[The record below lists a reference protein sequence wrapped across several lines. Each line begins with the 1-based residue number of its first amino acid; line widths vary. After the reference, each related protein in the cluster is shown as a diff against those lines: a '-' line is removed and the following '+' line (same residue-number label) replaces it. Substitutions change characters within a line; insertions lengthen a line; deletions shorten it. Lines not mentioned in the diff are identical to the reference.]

1 MPEQEKHQNT
11 AQETAEQPKKEH
23 SKFSKTIYWI
33 LLILLLLIAIV
44 SGALFLKS
52 YMDKQKNVNDN
63 EELVSIVEEKTTEG
77 TTYPSEPADVLPQYR
92 EVYQINSDLVGWI
105 KVDNTRVNHP
115 VAQTSDNQFY
125 LSRDFKTKKRPAR
138 GGRGTVFMDYR
149 NNAKELDKN
158 TILYGHNALDGTMFS
173 DLEKYKDME
182 FYKQTP
188 VIDFDT
194 IYKEYKWKVFAV
206 FYGTAEPQLDN
217 DYVFNF
223 IYPFMTD
230 ENFADYVKEVQKRS
244 FYHTDVEVLP
254 TDKILTLVTCTR
266 DLDYVTKHDNV
277 RLVILA
283 RLVREGESETVDVSK
298 VKKNPNPKHP
308 QLWYDKHKQEN
319 PYINDEKW
327 YPKGVAS

>member
-1 MPEQEKHQNT
+1 MQENDKYQNT
-11 AQETAEQPKKEH
+11 AQETAEQPKKEK

-33 LLILLLLIAIV
+33 LLILLLVIAIV

-52 YMDKQKNVNDN
+52 YMDKRKNVNDT
-63 EELVSIVEEKTTEG
+63 EALADLVEDESGSIA
-77 TTYPSEPADVLPQYR
+77 YPSEPADVLPQYR
-92 EVYQINSDLVGWI
+92 SVYQINNDLVGWI
-105 KVDNTRVNHP
+105 KVPNTSVNHP
-115 VAQTSDNQFY
+115 VAQTSDNKFY
-125 LSRDFKTKKRPAR
+125 LSRDFKTKKRPVR
-138 GGRGTVFMDYR
+138 GGRGTIFMDYR
-149 NNAKELDKN
+149 NDPKNLNKN

-182 FYKQTP
+182 FYKQSP
-188 VIDFDT
+188 VIEFNT

-217 DYVFNF
+217 GYVFNF

-230 ENFADYVKEVQKRS
+230 SNFADYLEEVEKRS
-244 FYHTDVEVLP
+244 FYHTSVDVLP

-277 RLVILA
+277 RLVVLA
-283 RLVREGESETVDVSK
+283 RLVRDGESETVDVSQ
-298 VKKNPNPKHP
+298 VTKNPNPKHP